1 MQAIILAAGMGRRLK
16 QLTQDRTKC
25 MIEVNGVALIERM
38 LRQLDSLELIRI
50 VLVVGYERDDLI
62 QFVNE
67 LDIKTPIE
75 YVVNEIYDKTNNIYS
90 LYLAKHFL
98 VADDTILL
106 ESDLIFEDSIL
117 SKLIDHPHPNLA
129 LVAKFENWMD
139 GTVVTLDARNKIQR
153 FITKNEF
160 LYSEMSEYYKT
171 VNIYKFSQIFSE
183 THYVPFLEA
192 YCKALGNNI
201 YYEQVLKVIIMLK
214 NADVYALKLESENWY
229 EIDDIQDLDIA
240 ESIFTDTQDRLTK
253 MQNRYG
259 GYWRYP
265 GVLDYCYLVN
275 PYFPNDK
282 INAEIKS
289 NFEKLIVS
297 YPSGLNVNRLLV
309 SKYFDINFNYITLGN
324 GASELIYFVMQMIKG
339 KVGIV
344 YPTFQEYPNRI
355 NKSDIVPFYP
365 GNQNNDFIYSA
376 FDLISHYDKT
386 DISSVIIIN
395 PDNPSGNF
403 IKMDELLNLMDW
415 AINKNIKVIL
425 DESFI
430 DFSGTFNEESL
441 LQNDIL
447 EKYPNLILIKSI
459 SKSFGVAGL
468 RIGILASSDF
478 EFIER
483 LNREMPIWNINSF
496 AEFYLQIF
504 GKYKGIYKASFKKF
518 INTRKSFVSGL
529 KNISY
534 LRTIPTQA
542 NYVMCE
548 ITNTYTSR
556 DLATKLLESY
566 NILIKDLNGK
576 KGIGEKQFIRFA
588 IMSKQENDTLLSALK
603 ELDTQGGL

>member
-16 QLTQDRTKC
+16 KLTQDRTKC
-25 MIEVNGVALIERM
+25 MVKVNGVALIERM
-38 LRQLDSLELIRI
+38 LRQLDSLGLSRI

-62 QFVNE
+62 KFVNG
-67 LDIKTPIE
+67 LDVNTPIE
-75 YVVNEIYDKTNNIYS
+75 YIVNEIYDKTNNIYS
-90 LYLAKHFL
+90 LYLAKHYL
-98 VADDTILL
+98 VAEDTLLL

-117 SKLIDHPHPNLA
+117 NKLIDDQHPNLA

-171 VNIYKFSQIFSE
+171 VNIYKFSQKFSE

-214 NADVYALKLESENWY
+214 NADVYALKLENEHWY

-240 ESIFTDTQDRLTK
+240 ESIFTDAHDRLTK
-253 MQNRYG
+253 MQKRYG

-265 GVLDYCYLVN
+265 AVLDFCYLVN

-289 NFEKLIVS
+289 NFERLIVS

-309 SKYFDINFNYITLGN
+309 SKYFDIDFKYITLGN
-324 GASELIYFVMQMIKG
+324 GASELIHFAMQMIKG
-339 KVGIV
+339 KVGII
-344 YPTFQEYPNRI
+344 YPTFQEYSNRTDKNNI
-355 NKSDIVPFYP
+355 IPFYP
-365 GNQNNDFIYSA
+365 VNQNDDFKYTAS
-376 FDLISHYDKT
+376 DLINHYDMT
-386 DISSVIIIN
+386 DIGSIIIIN

-403 IKMDELLNLMDW
+403 MKKEELFNLMDW
-415 AINKNIKVIL
+415 AFNKNIKVIL

-430 DFSGTFNEESL
+430 DFSNTFTQESL
-441 LQNDIL
+441 LQDHIL
-447 EKYPNLILIKSI
+447 KKYPNLILIKSI

-468 RIGILASSDF
+468 RIGILASSDV
-478 EFIER
+478 EFIEKM
-483 LNREMPIWNINSF
+483 NREMPIWNINSF

-504 GKYKGIYKASFKKF
+504 EKYKGVYKASFNKF
-518 INTRKSFVSGL
+518 ISTRKSFVSGL
-529 KNISY
+529 KEISY

-542 NYVMCE
+542 NFVMCE

-556 DLATKLLESY
+556 ELVAKLLEKY

-576 KGIGEKQFIRFA
+576 KGIGDKQFVRFA
-588 IMSKQENDTLLSALK
+588 IMSKQENDILLMALK
-603 ELDTQGGL
+603 ELE